1 MFNKEKNE
9 KYNGFLLVNKEKGY
23 TSFDVCNKIKHKF
36 NFKKVGHNGT
46 LDPNATGL
54 MVIGI
59 NKATK
64 YLFKFNNDNKEY
76 IATILFGLSSDSEDI
91 CGKIINIK
99 KNININTIDID
110 DAINK
115 IKNQTTQ
122 IPPVY
127 SAIKINGKR
136 SCDLIRK
143 KNIYTDLKPREI
155 KIYNMKRISKIY
167 ISENNIS
174 WNNTSE
180 NNTSENNISGNN
192 IYENNTKIYTSE
204 NNISGNNIYKN
215 NISGNNIYE
224 NNISRNNIYEN
235 NISRNNI
242 YENNIS
248 RNNIYRN
255 NIYENNIS
263 RNNIY
268 ENNISRNN
276 IYENNISKI
285 YTSENN
291 TQQNYLCVD
300 IKMLVSKGF
309 YVRSFV
315 RDLGNILNVPCLL
328 KDLCR
333 TKNGNYNIEESKK
346 IDQVTISDIIDIETF
361 LNNNE

>member
-224 NNISRNNIYEN
+224 NNISRNNI
-235 NISRNNI
+235 S
-242 YENNIS
+242 
-248 RNNIYRN
+248 RN

>member
-64 YLFKFNNDNKEY
+64 YLFKINNDNKEY

-174 WNNTSE
+174 E
-180 NNTSENNISGNN
+180 NNTSENNIS
-192 IYENNTKIYTSE
+192 KIYTS
-204 NNISGNNIYKN
+204 GN

-224 NNISRNNIYEN
+224 NNISGNNI
-235 NISRNNI
+235 
-242 YENNIS
+242 
-248 RNNIYRN
+248 
-255 NIYENNIS
+255 
-263 RNNIY
+263 
-268 ENNISRNN
+268 
-276 IYENNISKI
+276 
-285 YTSENN
+285 SENN

-315 RDLGNILNVPCLL
+315 RDLGNILNIPCLL

>member
-64 YLFKFNNDNKEY
+64 YLFKINNDNKEY

-155 KIYNMKRISKIY
+155 KIYNIKR
-167 ISENNIS
+167 
-174 WNNTSE
+174 
-180 NNTSENNISGNN
+180 
-192 IYENNTKIYTSE
+192 
-204 NNISGNNIYKN
+204 
-215 NISGNNIYE
+215 
-224 NNISRNNIYEN
+224 
-235 NISRNNI
+235 
-242 YENNIS
+242 
-248 RNNIYRN
+248 
-255 NIYENNIS
+255 
-263 RNNIY
+263 
-268 ENNISRNN
+268 
-276 IYENNISKI
+276 ISKI

-315 RDLGNILNVPCLL
+315 RDLGNILNIPCLL

-346 IDQVTISDIIDIETF
+346 IDQVTISDIIDLETF
-361 LNNNE
+361 LKNIT

>member
-64 YLFKFNNDNKEY
+64 YLFKINNDNKEY

-174 WNNTSE
+174 E
-180 NNTSENNISGNN
+180 NNTSENNISKIYTSGNN
-192 IYENNTKIYTSE
+192 ISE
-204 NNISGNNIYKN
+204 NNISGNNISENNISENNISENNISENNISGNNISGNNISKIYTSGN

-224 NNISRNNIYEN
+224 NNISGNNI
-235 NISRNNI
+235 
-242 YENNIS
+242 
-248 RNNIYRN
+248 
-255 NIYENNIS
+255 
-263 RNNIY
+263 
-268 ENNISRNN
+268 
-276 IYENNISKI
+276 
-285 YTSENN
+285 SENN

-315 RDLGNILNVPCLL
+315 RDLGNILNIPCLL

>member
-64 YLFKFNNDNKEY
+64 YLFKINNDNKEY

-174 WNNTSE
+174 E
-180 NNTSENNISGNN
+180 NNTSENNISKIYTSGNN
-192 IYENNTKIYTSE
+192 ISE
-204 NNISGNNIYKN
+204 NNISGNNISGHNISKIYTSGN

-224 NNISRNNIYEN
+224 NNISGNNI
-235 NISRNNI
+235 
-242 YENNIS
+242 
-248 RNNIYRN
+248 
-255 NIYENNIS
+255 
-263 RNNIY
+263 
-268 ENNISRNN
+268 
-276 IYENNISKI
+276 
-285 YTSENN
+285 SENN

-315 RDLGNILNVPCLL
+315 RDLGNILNIPCLL

>member
-64 YLFKFNNDNKEY
+64 YLFKINNDNKEY
-76 IATILFGLSSDSEDI
+76 IATILFGLSYDSEDI

-174 WNNTSE
+174 E
-180 NNTSENNISGNN
+180 NNTSENNISKIYTSGNN
-192 IYENNTKIYTSE
+192 ISE
-204 NNISGNNIYKN
+204 NNISGNNISGHNISKIYTSGN

-224 NNISRNNIYEN
+224 NNISGNNI
-235 NISRNNI
+235 
-242 YENNIS
+242 
-248 RNNIYRN
+248 
-255 NIYENNIS
+255 
-263 RNNIY
+263 
-268 ENNISRNN
+268 
-276 IYENNISKI
+276 
-285 YTSENN
+285 SENN

-315 RDLGNILNVPCLL
+315 RDLGNILNIPCLL

>member
-9 KYNGFLLVNKEKGY
+9 NYNGFLLVNKEKGY

-167 ISENNIS
+167 
-174 WNNTSE
+174 
-180 NNTSENNISGNN
+180 TSENNIS
-192 IYENNTKIYTSE
+192 E
-204 NNISGNNIYKN
+204 
-215 NISGNNIYE
+215 
-224 NNISRNNIYEN
+224 
-235 NISRNNI
+235 
-242 YENNIS
+242 
-248 RNNIYRN
+248 
-255 NIYENNIS
+255 
-263 RNNIY
+263 
-268 ENNISRNN
+268 NN

-291 TQQNYLCVD
+291 ISENNIYENNISKIYTYL
-300 IKMLVSKGF
+300 
-309 YVRSFV
+309 
-315 RDLGNILNVPCLL
+315 
-328 KDLCR
+328 
-333 TKNGNYNIEESKK
+333 
-346 IDQVTISDIIDIETF
+346 
-361 LNNNE
+361 